1 MKVLKIN
8 GIRGVI
14 FVIFCLCCLVTGFIF
29 FPSWAC
35 MHIWNAI
42 ANHFYQM
49 PKMEMIHGVLLWAI
63 IALSLYVIHTNKSF
77 ISFQKINTKDDK
89 FMKNLMQK
97 LKDEKQQ
104 TAIKENLTKSEADNT
119 QK

>member
-1 MKVLKIN
+1 MGEVLKIN

-42 ANHFYQM
+42 ANHFYQI

-77 ISFQKINTKDDK
+77 ISFQKING
-89 FMKNLMQK
+89 LMNFGG
-97 LKDEKQQ
+97 DM
-104 TAIKENLTKSEADNT
+104 
-119 QK
+119 

>member
-8 GIRGVI
+8 GLRGLI
-14 FVIFCLCCLVTGFIF
+14 FVIFCICCLVTGFVF

-42 ANHFYQM
+42 ANYFYQM

-63 IALSLYVIHTNKSF
+63 IALSLYVVHTNKSF
-77 ISFQKINTKDDK
+77 ISFQKINPKDDR

-104 TAIKENLTKSEADNT
+104 AAIKENLKQSEADNA